1 MQTPSNA
8 MVRLN
13 TGMNTPSSKAFDEHD
28 TSEKK
33 MINSPLE
40 HITPRTNILID
51 KNSRNKISMLNI
63 GKCKMIKHQRNI
75 LKPPKKNYTM
85 NSNRNSSSESS
96 FTSLGRIGVKPA
108 FQDHFIT
115 PSHQIR
121 ASFDVKSSKDE
132 FMNNTVQGLS
142 RKQDSAYDNF
152 NTNFH
157 ATMDVTNG
165 ISEFYQK
172 GNASEINKL

>member
-63 GKCKMIKHQRNI
+63 GK
-75 LKPPKKNYTM
+75 
-85 NSNRNSSSESS
+85 
-96 FTSLGRIGVKPA
+96 
-108 FQDHFIT
+108 
-115 PSHQIR
+115 
-121 ASFDVKSSKDE
+121 
-132 FMNNTVQGLS
+132 
-142 RKQDSAYDNF
+142 
-152 NTNFH
+152 
-157 ATMDVTNG
+157 
-165 ISEFYQK
+165 
-172 GNASEINKL
+172 